1 MDIRKVKKLIELLQ
15 ESGISEIEVHEGEE
29 SVRITSHH
37 MASAPQTV
45 VQMPQAN
52 VQAPVMIPQANGQ
65 DNVRE
70 NVDPALM
77 QNAPETPLPAAD
89 EGHIIKS
96 PMVGIFY
103 SSPSPDTP
111 GFVEIGQTVEKGD
124 ILCIIEAMKIMNQIE
139 ADVTGVVSKVYVEN
153 GEPIEYGQPLFAIK

>member
-37 MASAPQTV
+37 MTNAQQTV
-45 VQMPQAN
+45 VQAPVAVPQAE
-52 VQAPVMIPQANGQ
+52 VDSAPMK
-65 DNVRE
+65 
-70 NVDPALM
+70 
-77 QNAPETPLPAAD
+77 NAPETPLPAVD
-89 EGHIIKS
+89 EGHVIKS

-103 SSPSPDTP
+103 SSASPDVP
-111 GFVEIGQTVEKGD
+111 AFVEIGQTVEKGEV
-124 ILCIIEAMKIMNQIE
+124 LCIIEAMKIMNQIE
-139 ADVTGVVSKVYVEN
+139 ADTSGVLSKVYVEN

>member
-15 ESGISEIEVHEGEE
+15 ESGISEIEVHEVEE

-37 MASAPQTV
+37 MTSAPQTV
-45 VQMPQAN
+45 VQAPQA
-52 VQAPVMIPQANGQ
+52 PEMIPQSSIQ
-65 DNVRE
+65 E
-70 NVDPALM
+70 SVDPALM
-77 QNAPETPLPAAD
+77 QNAPETPLPAVD

-103 SSPSPDTP
+103 SSPSPDMP

-153 GEPIEYGQPLFAIK
+153 GEPIEYGQPLFALK

>member
-37 MASAPQTV
+37 MTSAPQTV
-45 VQMPQAN
+45 VQVPQAN
-52 VQAPVMIPQANGQ
+52 VQAPVMIPQTSAQG
-65 DNVRE
+65 

-139 ADVTGVVSKVYVEN
+139 ADVTGVVSKVYVDN

>member
-1 MDIRKVKKLIELLQ
+1 MDIRKVKKLIELIQ

-37 MASAPQTV
+37 MTSTPQTV
-45 VQMPQAN
+45 VQTPQAN
-52 VQAPVMIPQANGQ
+52 VQ
-65 DNVRE
+65 E

-77 QNAPETPLPAAD
+77 QNAPETPLPAVD

-103 SSPSPDTP
+103 SSSSPDTP

-153 GEPIEYGQPLFAIK
+153 GEPIEYGQPLFVIK